1 MSLWESTFGYCKS
14 TGGLWELMLHLY
26 ESILSLWGSILCL
39 WESTS
44 GFGNQFRPYDFDV
57 GHLEIDFG
65 PVGVNIGLY
74 RILQMIWP

>member
-1 MSLWESTFGYCKS
+1 MGGSIL
-14 TGGLWELMLHLY
+14 GLWEL
-26 ESILSLWGSILCL
+26 I
-39 WESTS
+39 S